1 MIELS
6 HIYGRLAL
14 AFGALLIPMALVSAP
29 AHADGTPVRVRGSV
43 VSLRPCD
50 QWKSSCSLIVCAGPP
65 KATILGTSAH
75 QA

>member
-29 AHADGTPVRVRGSV
+29 LMLTA
-43 VSLRPCD
+43 LPCA
-50 QWKSSCSLIVCAGPP
+50 CVAPL
-65 KATILGTSAH
+65 
-75 QA
+75 